1 MDDSRHNA
9 ALSGRE
15 SVILLNYKTAC
26 AVRRQNNGNVVRKI
40 PNIFFSPY
48 SLHYNFLF
56 IQKAL
61 ALLCAP
67 RSRLRLDKEEKK
79 NYSSSSECEFFNL
92 KLSSPSGFYS
102 PPRTMSACTYPYRH
116 TGKERACT
124 KLHIACTCK
133 SYSLP

>member
-26 AVRRQNNGNVVRKI
+26 AVRRQNNGNVVHKI
-40 PNIFFSPY
+40 PNIFFFSPH

-56 IQKAL
+56 IQKPL
-61 ALLCAP
+61 SCA
-67 RSRLRLDKEEKK
+67 RRRRAFTFRQRGKK

-92 KLSSPSGFYS
+92 KLSWAHAERLLQ
-102 PPRTMSACTYPYRH
+102 PPEDHVCEHISISA
-116 TGKERACT
+116 
-124 KLHIACTCK
+124 
-133 SYSLP
+133 